1 VAARVAAL
9 TQWLQLMLAE
19 IARKREELYSARAE
33 QRTRERESGAAPA
46 TGTAAAEGRSA
57 EDLP

>member
-1 VAARVAAL
+1 VAAL

-19 IARKREELYSARAE
+19 IARKREELDSARAE

-46 TGTAAAEGRSA
+46 AGTTGADGRSA